1 MAQTYKVLAQSAPGA
16 TTLTDVYTVPGAT
29 SAVISSI
36 VVANRSASA
45 RTFRL
50 SVAIAGAADTPAQY
64 LAYDMTVPAND
75 SVFIQLGVTL
85 AATDKI
91 RAYVSA
97 ADVSIN
103 VFGVENT

>member
-1 MAQTYKVLAQSAPGA
+1 MAQAYKVLAQSAPSA
-16 TTLTDVYTVPGAT
+16 TTLTDVYTVPSAT
-29 SAVISSI
+29 SSIISSI
-36 VVANRSASA
+36 VVANRSGSA

-50 SVAIAGAADTPAQY
+50 SVAIAGAADTAAQY
-64 LAYDMTVPAND
+64 IAYDMTVPAND

-85 AATDKI
+85 ATTDKL

-103 VFGVENT
+103 VFGVENS